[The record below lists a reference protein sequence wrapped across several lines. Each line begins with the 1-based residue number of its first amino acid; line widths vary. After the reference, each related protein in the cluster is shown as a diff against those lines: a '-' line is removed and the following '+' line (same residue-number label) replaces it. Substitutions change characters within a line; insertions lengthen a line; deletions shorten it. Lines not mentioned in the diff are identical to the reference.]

1 MKLYILD
8 FDGTMADTQS
18 LIVATM
24 QQTIEAL
31 GLAFR
36 SKEQCAAMIGL
47 PLRQTFTNLIPMT
60 SEMGDKCA
68 EKYTEIFIR
77 NNTKDAV
84 PLFPNVVETIKEL
97 KHRGCIITIA
107 SSRSKAS
114 LLEYVNRFELS
125 DYISYIVSANDVVN
139 AKPHPE
145 PVLKTLQYLNID
157 AADAVV
163 VGDTSF
169 DILMGK
175 RAGCKAVGVSY
186 GNGTIVD
193 LQESGADYVIDDF
206 KKLLEI

>member
-1 MKLYILD
+1 
-8 FDGTMADTQS
+8 MADTQS

-47 PLRQTFTNLIPMT
+47 PLKQTFTKLIPMT

-97 KHRGCIITIA
+97 KHRGCIVTIA

-114 LLEYVNRFELS
+114 LLEYVNRFELNY
-125 DYISYIVSANDVVN
+125 YISYIVSANDVVN